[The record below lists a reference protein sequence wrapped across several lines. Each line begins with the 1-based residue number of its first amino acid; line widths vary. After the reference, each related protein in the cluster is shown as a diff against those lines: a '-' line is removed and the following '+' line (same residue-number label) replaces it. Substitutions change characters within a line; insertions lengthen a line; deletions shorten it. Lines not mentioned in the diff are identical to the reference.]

1 MFKLDYLP
9 LRSTDETIVAAWFA
23 CQNGSK
29 LLDSIMKWISRKK
42 EQLQLEQAHEEAKGG
57 CVPIH
62 FFPFISHHLPCDV
75 LRSSSNPSLGPR
87 KPSLLKRMVG
97 KGK

>member
-42 EQLQLEQAHEEAKGG
+42 EQLQLEQAQEEAKSG
-57 CVPIH
+57 CVPIRFH
-62 FFPFISHHLPCDV
+62 FIINHRLP
-75 LRSSSNPSLGPR
+75 L
-87 KPSLLKRMVG
+87 
-97 KGK
+97 